1 MLGKSYFSYW
11 GLLFYP
17 LVGLL
22 LSAILT
28 KVCIRVLPR
37 LGYVDEPGGRRQH
50 ERSVPRGGGIAVILA
65 FFFTLGS
72 YAFLSLTPGSIELF
86 WWLLIPSVLL
96 GALGLVDDRRELKS
110 KLKLL
115 VQLVVAFIVWF
126 NLDRQYLVFGCR
138 LPWFLSLTL
147 TVGWVVVILNSFN
160 LIDGLDGLAAGLA
173 IVSAGCMATWFL
185 LVGNHMAEAMA
196 MLILAGTCFGFLRY
210 NFYPARIFLGDT
222 GSTFLG
228 LIFAITG
235 LTCVDRAV
243 TATSLLLPMLVIGV
257 PLFDVIL
264 AIWRRSA
271 RKLLNPRSGGI
282 MEGDRDHLHHRLLR
296 QTSKQTTTAWILYLL
311 GCCFSAGA
319 LLLLIAR
326 NSVPAVAYILLL
338 IAVLIAIRQLAG
350 VELSESAQLIQ
361 NGLAKPRRGLLIN
374 LVHPFLD
381 FSCIAAAFL
390 IACLLACGTPG
401 TLYFFLLTF
410 SPLALL
416 LCVSGV
422 YRVYWLRA
430 GINDYAR
437 LLLLIVFGSLVS
449 NLILYGYGYSEMAE
463 EYGITPWQF
472 VNGSV
477 LFTMINVLLILGER
491 FCIHYAGW
499 FWFRELSLQRQPREQ
514 QQRLLVYGGGLK
526 CRIFVN
532 ILYCAQKSNDP
543 ARILGIIDDDP
554 ALHGLRIYGFPVF
567 GGSGNLEKIYAR
579 HPFDKI
585 LVTACSED
593 AEKMARLKEFCRH
606 HDIALEVLRIE
617 EEIIMQAGTGPC
629 RKS

>member
-1 MLGKSYFSYW
+1 MLNKSYFSYW

-17 LVGLL
+17 LVALL
-22 LSAILT
+22 VSAILT
-28 KVCIRVLPR
+28 RICIRLLPR
-37 LGYVDEPGGRRQH
+37 LGYVDKPGGRHQH

-72 YAFLSLTPGSIELF
+72 YAFLSPASGCLELF
-86 WWLLIPSVLL
+86 WWLLIPSALL

-110 KLKLL
+110 RLKLV

-126 NLDRQYLVFGCR
+126 NLDRHYVVFGCQI
-138 LPWFLSLTL
+138 PWFFSLAL
-147 TVGWVVVILNSFN
+147 TVGWVVIILNSFN
-160 LIDGLDGLAAGLA
+160 LIDGLDGLASGLA
-173 IVSAGCMATWFL
+173 IVSAGCMAIWFL
-185 LVGNHMAEAMA
+185 LTGNHMPEAMA
-196 MLILAGTCFGFLRY
+196 MLILAAACLGFLRY
-210 NFYPARIFLGDT
+210 NFYPAKIFLGDT

-228 LIFAITG
+228 LMFAITG
-235 LTCVDRAV
+235 LSCVDRAV
-243 TATSLLLPMLVIGV
+243 TATSLLLPLLVIGV

-271 RKLLNPRSGGI
+271 RKLLNPQSGGI

-350 VELSESAQLIQ
+350 VELSESARLIQ
-361 NGLAKPRRGLLIN
+361 NGLSKPRRGLLIN
-374 LVHPFLD
+374 LVHPFID
-381 FSCIAAAFL
+381 FCCIAAAYL
-390 IACLLACGTPG
+390 TACLLTCGAPG
-401 TLYFFLLTF
+401 TLYIFLLTF
-410 SPLALL
+410 SPPALL
-416 LCVSGV
+416 LCVSGI

-449 NLILYGYGYSEMAE
+449 NLLLYGYGYCEMAE
-463 EYGITPWQF
+463 QYGITPRQF
-472 VNGSV
+472 VSGSFI
-477 LFTMINVLLILGER
+477 FTMVNMLLILGER

-526 CRIFVN
+526 CRVFVN

-543 ARILGIIDDDP
+543 ARIIGIIDDDP
-554 ALHGLRIYGFPVF
+554 ALCGMRIYGFPVF
-567 GGSGNLEKIYAR
+567 GGSENLEKIYR
-579 HPFDKI
+579 KHPFDKI
-585 LVTACSED
+585 LISAHSRNE
-593 AEKMARLKEFCRH
+593 EKMARLKKFCRT
-606 HDIALEVLRIE
+606 HDIALEIIRVE
-617 EEIIMQAGTGPC
+617 EEPV
-629 RKS
+629 K